1 MENVLYARRNKLYLN
16 RLSKFTLNIEL
27 YKSKGLEIGPL
38 AKPIIRKEMGP
49 VFYVDHAN
57 QQELIEKYR
66 NDPNTNIDE
75 IVPVD
80 FVQNSGSLLN
90 ALGDQKFDYVIAS
103 HVAEHVPD
111 IVSWLQDLSDSL
123 NDDGVIRLA
132 IPDKRYTFDFL
143 RQLSDISDVLA
154 AYIEKR
160 KVSHPQRIIDFHLN
174 YRVVNQVEAWDNLID
189 VNKLRTSTN
198 PNFSDAIK
206 FSEEAVAGTYHD
218 VHNWV
223 VTQNNFAVIMQQL
236 CMLNLITLGLDWFI
250 PVERYENEFFVSLK
264 KMHPKMAFESW
275 TPMINY

>member
-1 MENVLYARRNKLYLN
+1 M
-16 RLSKFTLNIEL
+16 
-27 YKSKGLEIGPL
+27 
-38 AKPIIRKEMGP
+38 
-49 VFYVDHAN
+49 
-57 QQELIEKYR
+57 
-66 NDPNTNIDE
+66 
-75 IVPVD
+75 
-80 FVQNSGSLLN
+80 
-90 ALGDQKFDYVIAS
+90 IAS

>member
-1 MENVLYARRNKLYLN
+1 MYLN

-38 AKPIIRKEMGP
+38 DKPIISKQMGP

-57 QQELIEKYR
+57 QQELIAKYR

-75 IVPVD
+75 IVHVD
-80 FVQNSGSLLN
+80 FVQNTGSLKD
-90 ALGDQKFDYVIAS
+90 ALGDQKFDYIIAS

-111 IVSWLQDLSDSL
+111 LVSWLQDLNSSL
-123 NDDGVIRLA
+123 NEDGVIRLA

-154 AYIEKR
+154 AHIEKR

-174 YRVVNQVEAWDNLID
+174 YRIVNQIEAWDNQID
-189 VNKLRTSTN
+189 IDKLRKSAN
-198 PNFSDAIK
+198 PSFKDVIK
-206 FSEEAVAGTYHD
+206 FSEEALAGTYHD

-223 VTQNNFAVIMQQL
+223 FTQNNFAIIMHQL
-236 CMLNLITLGLDWFI
+236 CMLNLTTLGLDWFI
-250 PVERYENEFFVSLK
+250 PVEKYELEFFVSLK
-264 KMHPKMAFESW
+264 NMHPKMALESW
-275 TPMINY
+275 EPMINF